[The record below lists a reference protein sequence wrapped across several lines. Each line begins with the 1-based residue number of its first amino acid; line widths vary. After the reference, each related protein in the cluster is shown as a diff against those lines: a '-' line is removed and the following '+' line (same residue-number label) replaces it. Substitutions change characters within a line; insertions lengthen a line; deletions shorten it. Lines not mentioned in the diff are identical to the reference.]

1 VDEMMHL
8 ISEEAKLEL
17 LLKVEHLQEQK
28 LQQVVV
34 VVVLVENG
42 IRDMKIVVVAL
53 AEAAK
58 LPFSLS

>member
-34 VVVLVENG
+34 VVLVENG

>member
-42 IRDMKIVVVAL
+42 IRDRKIVVVAL

>member
-34 VVVLVENG
+34 VVLVENG
-42 IRDMKIVVVAL
+42 IRDRKIVVVTQ
-53 AEAAK
+53 AEAVK

>member
-34 VVVLVENG
+34 VVLVENG
-42 IRDMKIVVVAL
+42 IRDRKIVVVAP

>member
-17 LLKVEHLQEQK
+17 LLKAEHLQEQK

-42 IRDMKIVVVAL
+42 IRDRKIVVVTQ
-53 AEAAK
+53 AEAVK

>member
-1 VDEMMHL
+1 VDETMHL

-34 VVVLVENG
+34 VVLVENG
-42 IRDMKIVVVAL
+42 IRDRKIVVVAP